1 MKQMIMIKVALVVL
15 FITIMAMMSSCYHE
29 PVSSTTTENGV
40 DVELLF
46 EKDGVRVYRFWDG
59 GNKHYFTT
67 RGETMS
73 ATNSKDH
80 HDENINAPQDQ
91 Q

>member
-1 MKQMIMIKVALVVL
+1 
-15 FITIMAMMSSCYHE
+15 
-29 PVSSTTTENGV
+29 V

-59 GNKHYFTT
+59 GNRHYFTT